1 MIVGPESD
9 NSTGG
14 RKRTM
19 FFRRR
24 RNRSANTRAAGRLRS
39 RYRSCG
45 LPLPEKRPSSHGSFL
60 NLFLVSPI
68 FHTAGELENALTAQT
83 NEIHSSAAVLKRC
96 LRTSTWMC
104 PFPCHLRSINP
115 QRLWTLRTSLPQ
127 SPPVLIEN
135 ETEGSRP
142 SSVTPLGS
150 ADEISALTHT
160 AAFSDESEAT
170 SFFDDEGDIDP
181 FPYDEDAEEQRLIK
195 NGGSG
200 IPIGPDGTPR
210 PLLPPSLRDILLQ
223 SGYLA
228 GVPRLADSCF
238 AQSFAQ
244 PDFIFPV
251 EIDSQ
256 WHRFHVLKRPG
267 VENFLK
273 EMGEI
278 YEVVVWTAALSQ
290 YANLVLDR
298 LDPHQSVAHRLFRQ
312 SCFLHK
318 GAYVKDL
325 SQLGR
330 PLADTI
336 ILDNSPVSFLFH
348 PHNSVPVSSWFN
360 DPHDGELTDLIP
372 FLLDLAFVAD
382 VRGILNG
389 AIP

>member
-1 MIVGPESD
+1 M
-9 NSTGG
+9 
-14 RKRTM
+14 
-19 FFRRR
+19 
-24 RNRSANTRAAGRLRS
+24 
-39 RYRSCG
+39 
-45 LPLPEKRPSSHGSFL
+45 PLPHKPTRYILPPPF
-60 NLFLVSPI
+60 
-68 FHTAGELENALTAQT
+68 
-83 NEIHSSAAVLKRC
+83 LKRC

-104 PFPCHLRSINP
+104 PFPLSP
-115 QRLWTLRTSLPQ
+115 AVDKPPAPVDSAYQPPQ

-210 PLLPPSLRDILLQ
+210 PLLPPV
-223 SGYLA
+223 A
-228 GVPRLADSCF
+228 PRHLGRKCLVLDLDETLIHSSF
-238 AQSFAQ
+238 KSFAQ